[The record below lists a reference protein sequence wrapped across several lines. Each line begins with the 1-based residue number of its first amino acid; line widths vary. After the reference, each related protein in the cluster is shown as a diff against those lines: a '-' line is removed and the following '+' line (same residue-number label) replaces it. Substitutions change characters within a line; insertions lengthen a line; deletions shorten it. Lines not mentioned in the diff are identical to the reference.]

1 MASPTFNSQQ
11 RMDIY
16 RRIFLLNR
24 SFHFIVERLDELK
37 NLLSPQ
43 DLKDLRGITQEIQLG
58 INTALL
64 DSLNSSE
71 NDDWAQFGKVRL
83 AMEKRLRTPLPEPR
97 KKKSR

>member
-1 MASPTFNSQQ
+1 
-11 RMDIY
+11 MDIY